1 MVRAVKKSE
10 DDRFQ
15 ARVTRAPI
23 AHETKRGQ
31 EVAARFAGLAPDVVD
46 VVAGAAG
53 CSPYLASLL
62 EKHADWV
69 ASVFETVPEDALE
82 EILSFAGAAE
92 GNALGP
98 RLRHAKDRVA
108 LLVALADLG
117 GVWDL
122 EAVTK
127 ALTRFA
133 DLAVMRAL
141 HTEVAAE
148 IGRGK
153 IPGTAVEDAADA
165 AGMVVL
171 AMGKMG
177 AGELNYS
184 SDIDLICLF
193 DEGRFDPED
202 WGDARAGFV
211 RVTRRMAAMLSD
223 KRAEGYVFRTDLR
236 LRPDPAVTPV
246 CMAMAAA
253 ERYYESLGRTWER
266 AAHIK
271 ARAVAGDVKAGA
283 DYLGRLGPFVWRKHL
298 DFAAIRDARDMARRI
313 RVHKGLGGRIT
324 LPGHDLKLGRGGI
337 REIEFFAQTGQ
348 LIFGGRDPDLRLR
361 GTVEALHALARKG
374 RIEEATADTLS
385 ADYRALREIEHRLQ
399 MIGDAQTH
407 SLPTSDEGLE
417 RLANF
422 MGEGDLS
429 AWSKTLFE
437 RLTRVHDL
445 TEDFLA
451 PSERRAGGEL
461 TQAQR
466 DVVAR
471 WRSYPALRSARAVD
485 SFERMQGDLLARL
498 GASARPDEAL
508 LVFDGFLAGLPAG
521 AQLFALFEANPQLV
535 DLIVDIAA
543 TAPGLARYLSHNAAV
558 FDAVIAGEFFSDW
571 PGSDGLTASL
581 DLVLANAGDYETQL
595 VAARSWFKEWRFR
608 VGVHLLRG
616 LIEAETAGA
625 QYADLAEAVL
635 RSVFPVVEAEFSR
648 KHGPPPGRG
657 AVVMGMGSLGVGRL
671 NSTSDLDLIV
681 IYDADG
687 AEGSEGPRPLLS
699 RVYFAR
705 QTQALVTAL
714 TAPMA
719 EGKLFEVDMRLR
731 PSGRQGP
738 VATSL
743 DSFQSYQKTKAWTWE
758 HLALTR
764 ARQVAGSNELGQD
777 VETFRR
783 SLLAERRDRD
793 KILADVESMRAR
805 LAQEKPAKGQWEAK
819 LGAGRMQ
826 DIELV
831 AQAAALMAGS
841 PVRPVPEQIEKAESI
856 RWLSASEVTRL
867 AATYADFARLNAV
880 ARLLTEKPLD
890 PAEIGAGGQAFLLR
904 SFGEPA
910 LEALRQRL
918 DQGAE
923 KAAKIIATALARR
936 DREGKIHGSG

>member
-1 MVRAVKKSE
+1 MSSPWAITRTPHTQDPARAAEILAALPK
-10 DDRFQ
+10 
-15 ARVTRAPI
+15 VTGDLA
-23 AHETKRGQ
+23 ELLRGT
-31 EVAARFAGLAPDVVD
+31 AA
-46 VVAGAAG
+46 
-53 CSPYLASLL
+53 CSPYLAGLMEKDPAWLELLLSAPPETAFDAVLSDIEASDEKSLG
-62 EKHADWV
+62 AD
-69 ASVFETVPEDALE
+69 
-82 EILSFAGAAE
+82 
-92 GNALGP
+92 
-98 RLRHAKDRVA
+98 LRRAKDRVA
-108 LLVALADLG
+108 LLTALADLG
-117 GVWDL
+117 GVWSL
-122 EAVTK
+122 EETTR
-127 ALTRFA
+127 ALTGFA
-133 DLAVMRAL
+133 DLAVTRAL
-141 HTEVAAE
+141 RTEVTAE

-153 IPGTAVEDAADA
+153 LPGASIDDAADG

-193 DEGRFDPED
+193 DESRFDPEV
-202 WGDARAGFV
+202 WGEARAGFV
-211 RVTRRMAAMLSD
+211 RVTRRMAGMLSD

-271 ARAVAGDVKAGA
+271 ARAVAGDVKAGVE
-283 DYLGRLGPFVWRKHL
+283 YLGRLSPFVWRKHL

-313 RVHKGLGGRIT
+313 RDHKGLSGSIT

-348 LIFGGRDPDLRLR
+348 LIFGGRDPDLRPR

-374 RIEEATADTLS
+374 RIEQATAETLS
-385 ADYRALREIEHRLQ
+385 ADYRALRETEHRLQ

-407 SLPTSDEGLE
+407 SLPTSDEGFE
-417 RLANF
+417 RLAHF
-422 MGEGDLS
+422 MGESDPQ
-429 AWSKTLFE
+429 AWSTVLFE
-437 RLTRVHDL
+437 RLTRVHEL

-451 PSERRAGGEL
+451 PSEQKKVGAL

-466 DVVAR
+466 EIVAR
-471 WRSYPALRSARAVD
+471 WRSYPALRSARAVE
-485 SFERMQGDLLARL
+485 SFERMQGDLLTRL
-498 GASARPDEAL
+498 GASARPEEAL

-543 TAPGLARYLSHNAAV
+543 TAPGLARYLSRNAAV

-571 PGSDGLTASL
+571 PGARGLTASL
-581 DLVLANAGDYETQL
+581 DLVLANAGDYEAQL

-616 LIEAETAGA
+616 LIDAETAGA

-635 RSVFPVVEAEFSR
+635 RSVYPAVEAEFSR

-657 AVVMGMGSLGVGRL
+657 AVVLGMGSLGAGRL

-681 IYDADG
+681 IYDAGG
-687 AEGSEGPRPLLS
+687 AEASEGRRPLLS

-705 QTQALVTAL
+705 LTQALVTAL

-743 DSFQSYQKTKAWTWE
+743 GSFQSYQKTKAWTWE

-764 ARQVAGSNELGQD
+764 ARPVAGS
-777 VETFRR
+777 
-783 SLLAERRDRD
+783 AE
-793 KILADVESMRAR
+793 
-805 LAQEKPAKGQWEAK
+805 
-819 LGAGRMQ
+819 LGAGCRK
-826 DIELV
+826 
-831 AQAAALMAGS
+831 AFGS
-841 PVRPVPEQIEKAESI
+841 HCWRSVGIGIRFLPMWQTCARASPRKSRRRGNGRPSWAPDGCRTSNWWP
-856 RWLSASEVTRL
+856 RRRL
-867 AATYADFARLNAV
+867 
-880 ARLLTEKPLD
+880 
-890 PAEIGAGGQAFLLR
+890 
-904 SFGEPA
+904 
-910 LEALRQRL
+910 
-918 DQGAE
+918 
-923 KAAKIIATALARR
+923 
-936 DREGKIHGSG
+936 